1 MQANPDYWQVNP
13 ASTVQAAN
21 RGHYAGIWCGRKWP
35 QTRSNHGIGW
45 IGDRFAHI
53 SGIVS
58 HMAVPRYQAF
68 LLPVLQFAVDGDER
82 SNRDTIEAMAER
94 FAMSADERAERI
106 PSGRQ
111 SVLDNR
117 ISWAQTY
124 LRQAGLIESTHR
136 AHFRITGAGK
146 AVLAN
151 PPAHIDV
158 SFLLRFP
165 AFAAFKSRVT
175 PPPTSD
181 GATTPT
187 VSSPT
192 IVLPVATQTPEEV
205 IADACRDLRTHLAT
219 ELLEHVMQCSP
230 AFFERLVVDL
240 LRAMGYGGAST
251 SAGRVT
257 GRSGD
262 GGIDGIITE
271 DKLGLDAVY
280 LQAKRWS
287 GNVGRPT
294 VQEFAGAM
302 QGHKADKGVII
313 TTSEFTADARDYVRT
328 ISTRIV
334 LIGGRQL
341 VDLMIDH
348 DVGVRIV
355 ETHVVRRVDGDYFEG
370 S

>member
-1 MQANPDYWQVNP
+1 
-13 ASTVQAAN
+13 
-21 RGHYAGIWCGRKWP
+21 
-35 QTRSNHGIGW
+35 
-45 IGDRFAHI
+45 
-53 SGIVS
+53 
-58 HMAVPRYQAF
+58 
-68 LLPVLQFAVDGDER
+68 
-82 SNRDTIEAMAER
+82 
-94 FAMSADERAERI
+94 
-106 PSGRQ
+106 
-111 SVLDNR
+111 
-117 ISWAQTY
+117 
-124 LRQAGLIESTHR
+124 
-136 AHFRITGAGK
+136 
-146 AVLAN
+146 
-151 PPAHIDV
+151 
-158 SFLLRFP
+158 
-165 AFAAFKSRVT
+165 
-175 PPPTSD
+175 
-181 GATTPT
+181 
-187 VSSPT
+187 
-192 IVLPVATQTPEEV
+192 
-205 IADACRDLRTHLAT
+205 
-219 ELLEHVMQCSP
+219 MQCSP

-257 GRSGD
+257 GKSGD